1 TRGDRPRAGGRIGRR
16 RAPTR
21 WHRSPVGVGE
31 ATGGELQV
39 HSRAERAPAPAGG
52 VVHVDRGAGRQRRA
66 DAPRPPGRSP
76 QRHRRR
82 PGLGEGPR
90 PPPRIGAGPARA
102 RPRPQP
108 PAALLPGRAHSRRRR
123 RDRQGG
129 VRRRGRRRRRA
140 RRCCA
145 VTRTPNPKGGAMRR
159 TLVIFLF
166 LPVLLAGAACGR
178 LRHHPGPVAAQPAGW
193 TWRTTADANAGMP
206 AADGAGVAS
215 VLNHEEVVLLDHH
228 GARRWEVTPG
238 MELYD
243 TAPLLERDQ
252 VVVASE
258 QGLVALD
265 RATGATRWA

>member
-1 TRGDRPRAGGRIGRR
+1 
-16 RAPTR
+16 
-21 WHRSPVGVGE
+21 
-31 ATGGELQV
+31 
-39 HSRAERAPAPAGG
+39 
-52 VVHVDRGAGRQRRA
+52 
-66 DAPRPPGRSP
+66 
-76 QRHRRR
+76 
-82 PGLGEGPR
+82 
-90 PPPRIGAGPARA
+90 
-102 RPRPQP
+102 
-108 PAALLPGRAHSRRRR
+108 
-123 RDRQGG
+123 
-129 VRRRGRRRRRA
+129 
-140 RRCCA
+140 
-145 VTRTPNPKGGAMRR
+145 RR

-265 RATGATRWA
+265 RATGATRWATDLGDRSATPARAGDVFVTTTWSQRIAAVHADSGAMAWALDL